1 MEQAI
6 WKQRFAAL
14 NKMVSKCSFLF
25 KSSTYIN
32 EIAKECPN
40 KGTQKRCIWHAFDK
54 LSQKCSEFVGVP
66 NMWDDCIICRIIR
79 INSKFSVNK

>member
-40 KGTQKRCIWHAFDK
+40 KGPKNSRVHRKDAFGMLLTNYHK
-54 LSQKCSEFVGVP
+54 SVP
-66 NMWDDCIICRIIR
+66 NLWVFRICGMTV
-79 INSKFSVNK
+79 SFAV